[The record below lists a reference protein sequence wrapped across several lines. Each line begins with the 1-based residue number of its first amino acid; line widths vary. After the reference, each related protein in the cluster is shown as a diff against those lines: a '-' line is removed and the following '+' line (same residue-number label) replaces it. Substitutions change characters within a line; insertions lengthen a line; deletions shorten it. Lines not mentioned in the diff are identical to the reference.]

1 MPGQAFDIW
10 ARILKQ
16 GIAMGNRIKYEGD
29 KILDKIVKS
38 VKKLLP
44 RAVQKNWDLYLLIL
58 PVVMYFI
65 LFKYLPMFGIQIAFK
80 DFSAKK
86 GIWGSD
92 WVGFK
97 HFIRFFKNYQFI
109 TLIKNTLG
117 ISIVT
122 IVCAFPIPI
131 IFALLLN
138 EVKCKWFK
146 KSIQFVTFAPH
157 FLSTVVV
164 VGMVLSFLAPSTGI
178 INNIIVAFGGEP
190 IYFMTEPS
198 MFKGIYV
205 ISGIWQH
212 MGFDAIIYIA
222 ALSGIDMELYEAAAI
237 DGANN
242 FKRLLHITIPALI
255 PTATIML
262 IRQFGSIMDV
272 GFEKV
277 FLMQN
282 DLNRASSSV
291 ISTYVY
297 EMGISGSQ
305 FSFSA
310 AVGLF
315 NAIINFAL
323 IILVNKTAK
332 KLSNTSLW

>member
-1 MPGQAFDIW
+1 M
-10 ARILKQ
+10 
-16 GIAMGNRIKYEGD
+16 E
-29 KILDKIVKS
+29 
-38 VKKLLP
+38 KKNGFKRLLP
-44 RAVQKNWDLYLLIL
+44 RTIRKNWDLYLLIL
-58 PVVMYFI
+58 PVVIYFI
-65 LFKYLPMFGIQIAFK
+65 LLKYLPMYGIQIAFK
-80 DFSAKK
+80 DFSPMK
-86 GIWGSD
+86 GIWNSP

-97 HFIRFFKNYQFI
+97 HFIRFFDNYQFED
-109 TLIKNTLG
+109 LIKNTLG
-117 ISIVT
+117 ISIFT
-122 IVCAFPIPI
+122 LIFAFPIPI

-138 EVKCKWFK
+138 EIKSKYFK
-146 KSIQFVTFAPH
+146 KSVQFITFAPH

-164 VGMVLSFLAPSTGI
+164 VGMVISFLSPSSGL

-205 ISGIWQH
+205 ISGIWQN
-212 MGFDAIIYIA
+212 MGFDAVIYIA
-222 ALSGIDMELYEAAAI
+222 ALSGVDVQQYEAAAI
-237 DGANN
+237 DGANK
-242 FKRLLHITIPALI
+242 FQQLIHITIPALI

-262 IRQFGSIMDV
+262 IRQFGSIMDI

-282 DLNRASSSV
+282 DLNRSSSSV

-297 EMGISGSQ
+297 EMGITGSQ

-315 NAIINFAL
+315 NALINFIL
-323 IILVNKTAK
+323 IIVVNKIARK
-332 KLSNTSLW
+332 VGDTSLW

>member
-1 MPGQAFDIW
+1 M
-10 ARILKQ
+10 
-16 GIAMGNRIKYEGD
+16 D
-29 KILDKIVKS
+29 KMNNGF
-38 VKKLLP
+38 KKLFP
-44 RAVQKNWDLYLLIL
+44 RSIRKNWDLYLLIL
-58 PVVMYFI
+58 PVVLYFI
-65 LFKYLPMFGIQIAFK
+65 LFKYLPMYGVQIAFK
-80 DFSAKK
+80 DFSARK
-86 GIWGSD
+86 GIWGSA

-97 HFIRFFKNYQFI
+97 HFTRFFNNYQFVS
-109 TLIKNTLG
+109 LIKNTLG
-117 ISIVT
+117 ISVLT
-122 IVCAFPIPI
+122 LVFAFPMPI

-146 KSIQFVTFAPH
+146 KSVQFVTFAPH

-164 VGMVLSFLAPSTGI
+164 VGMVISFLSPTGGL
-178 INNIIVAFGGEP
+178 INNFIVAFGGEP
-190 IYFMTEPS
+190 IYFMTEAN
-198 MFKGIYV
+198 MFKPIYV
-205 ISGIWQH
+205 ISGIWQN
-212 MGFDAIIYIA
+212 MGFDAVIYIA
-222 ALSGIDMELYEAAAI
+222 ALSGVDIQLYEAAAI

-242 FKRLLHITIPALI
+242 FKRLIHITIPALI

-315 NAIINFAL
+315 NSVINFIL
-323 IILVNKTAK
+323 IIIVNKAAK
-332 KLSNTSLW
+332 KIGETSLW